1 MILQET
7 SMGCLQIKVITD
19 DTCTRS
25 EMHTIGMENLHKL
38 KNNHIEL

>member
-7 SMGCLQIKVITD
+7 SMGGLQIKVITD

-25 EMHTIGMENLHKL
+25 EMENLHKL
-38 KNNHIEL
+38 KKNHKEL